1 MYKILIYNDS
11 YSFSPIFSV
20 FLLQFEFPLKSFNIA
35 PKYEPETM
43 LLFYK
48 MKLFIIK
55 RFGKKEHR
63 IKVLFDHHFFINKY
77 YLQKSA
83 SAEDL
88 SRILN
93 ISNADLELLSFNHH
107 TMGFE
112 QLRDM
117 YRFQHFWDEFTNPLN
132 AELPIQSIIS
142 LCGFS
147 SSKEFNTLL
156 AGHKEASKNILKKN
170 FS

>member
-1 MYKILIYNDS
+1 M
-11 YSFSPIFSV
+11 
-20 FLLQFEFPLKSFNIA
+20 Q
-35 PKYEPETM
+35 
-43 LLFYK
+43 LFYK
-48 MKLFIIK
+48 LNLFFIK
-55 RFGKKEHR
+55 KFGKKEHR
-63 IKVLFDHHFFINKY
+63 IKVLFDHHFFVNKY
-77 YLQKSA
+77 YLHKSA

-93 ISNADLELLSFNHH
+93 IPIAALEQCSLNHY
-107 TMGFE
+107 TIGFE
-112 QLRDM
+112 TLRDM
-117 YRFQHFWDEFTNPLN
+117 YRFQHFWSEFTNPLN

>member
-1 MYKILIYNDS
+1 M
-11 YSFSPIFSV
+11 
-20 FLLQFEFPLKSFNIA
+20 Q
-35 PKYEPETM
+35 
-43 LLFYK
+43 LFYK
-48 MKLFIIK
+48 LNLFYVK
-55 RFGKKEHR
+55 KFGKKEQR
-63 IKVLFDHHFFINKY
+63 IKVLFDHHFFVNKY
-77 YLQKSA
+77 YLHKSA
-83 SAEDL
+83 STEDL

-93 ISNADLELLSFNHH
+93 IPNTELEQLSFNHY

-112 QLRDM
+112 TLRDM
-117 YRFQHFWDEFTNPLN
+117 YRFQHFWAEFTNPVN

>member
-1 MYKILIYNDS
+1 MYKELIYNDS
-11 YSFSPIFSV
+11 YSYSPIFSV
-20 FLLQFEFPLKSFNIA
+20 FLLLFEFPLKSFNIA
-35 PKYEPETM
+35 PKFESETM

-48 MKLFIIK
+48 LKLFIIK

-77 YLQKSA
+77 YLHKSA

-93 ISNADLELLSFNHH
+93 ISNTDLEQLALSHYAMAFDN
-107 TMGFE
+107 
-112 QLRDM
+112 LRDM
-117 YRFQHFWDEFTNPLN
+117 YRFQHFWDEFTNPVN

>member
-1 MYKILIYNDS
+1 MCNNMKDNAS
-11 YSFSPIFSV
+11 YSFSPIFLV
-20 FLLQFEFPLKSFNIA
+20 FLLLFEIKVKSFNIA
-35 PKYEPETM
+35 PKFEQETM

-48 MKLFIIK
+48 LKLFFIK
-55 RFGKKEHR
+55 RFGKKDHR

-77 YLQKSA
+77 YLHKTA
-83 SAEDL
+83 SADDL
-88 SRILN
+88 SHILN
-93 ISNADLELLSFNHH
+93 ISNTDLDLISFNHY
-107 TMGFE
+107 TMGFD

-117 YRFQHFWDEFTNPLN
+117 YRFQHFWDEFTNPVN

>member
-1 MYKILIYNDS
+1 M
-11 YSFSPIFSV
+11 
-20 FLLQFEFPLKSFNIA
+20 Q
-35 PKYEPETM
+35 
-43 LLFYK
+43 LFYT
-48 MKLFIIK
+48 LRFFLIK
-55 RFGKKEHR
+55 KFGKKDQR

-77 YLQKSA
+77 YLHKSA
-83 SAEDL
+83 TADNL
-88 SRILN
+88 SHILN
-93 ISNADLELLSFNHH
+93 IPNTELEQLSYTHY

-112 QLRDM
+112 TLRDM

-147 SSKEFNTLL
+147 SNQEFNLLL
-156 AGHKEASKNILKKN
+156 AGHKEASKNILKRS

>member
-1 MYKILIYNDS
+1 MQLYY
-11 YSFSPIFSV
+11 V
-20 FLLQFEFPLKSFNIA
+20 LK
-35 PKYEPETM
+35 
-43 LLFYK
+43 LFY
-48 MKLFIIK
+48 IK
-55 RFGKKEHR
+55 KFGKKEQR
-63 IKVLFDHHFFINKY
+63 IKVLFDHHFFKNKY

-83 SAEDL
+83 KTEDL

-93 ISNADLELLSFNHH
+93 ISNIELDQMTFNHY

-112 QLRDM
+112 TLRDM
-117 YRFQHFWDEFTNPLN
+117 YRFQHFWNEFTNPVN
-132 AELPIQSIIS
+132 SELPIQSIIS

-147 SSKEFNTLL
+147 SSQEFNSLL